1 MTVSYNLKGLPE
13 LIVFLLVD
21 ANDVI
26 VFNAVLIFLIFLSS
40 YSLITSFIRALFESG
55 AFLRYDPRTLM
66 LDLNMMSESFI
77 LYTYIGYCF
86 LKLK

>member
-55 AFLRYDPRTLM
+55 AFLRYNL
-66 LDLNMMSESFI
+66 SFPDVRFNYDVRKFHSI
-77 LYTYIGYCF
+77 YLY
-86 LKLK
+86 